1 MSYRIHRARKRK
13 MSKKE
18 PDLFIDKAVMVAAFV
33 SPIAAIPQIIQLYHT
48 QSAQDIS
55 LASWTVYQIV
65 TVLWLIY
72 GIKHKE
78 LPIIIY
84 QGLWFVAQSLVIIA
98 ILLYGDVSTLWSFGF

>member
-1 MSYRIHRARKRK
+1 
-13 MSKKE
+13 
-18 PDLFIDKAVMVAAFV
+18 MVAAFA

-84 QGLWFVAQSLVIIA
+84 QGLWFIAQSLVIIA
-98 ILLYGDVSTLWSFGF
+98 ILLYGNVSTLWNFGF